1 MEATKSVSDLSPAN
15 STKTQIDIKI
25 PYYRSRPPRPMCN
38 TGFRIFE
45 DQKQR
50 LDKEYDG
57 KSSELIRELL
67 DKYFR
72 EQAKCRNTT

>member
-1 MEATKSVSDLSPAN
+1 MAAITAALGASPTE
-15 STKTQIDIKI
+15 STNTQIDTKI

-72 EQAKCRNTT
+72 EQAKKEL

>member
-1 MEATKSVSDLSPAN
+1 MAAITAALGASPTE
-15 STKTQIDIKI
+15 STNTQIDTKI